1 MRARLLTEALSDDEH
16 SVRKLRKEE
25 QTPRSCSFPN
35 NAATIV
41 RFCMPEDK
49 TDKRVTRTRQALQ
62 AALLEL
68 MVERGYE
75 RLTVQQILDRAGV
88 GRATFYLHFRGKEDL
103 LRGSLDLLRD
113 HLGESWH
120 GAPAARGAKPGPLG
134 FSLAFFQ
141 HVDSHRK
148 LYRAVVGRESGVI
161 VDRQMRRFLAELVR
175 EDLLSE
181 DRRARPGVERP
192 AVEID
197 LAAQYVTGALMAIV
211 VWWLDRSIKLS
222 AEEIDRI
229 FRHMTIPALEA
240 IRSPREARRVEPI
253 PRSSGTP
260 RTYVTEA

>member
-1 MRARLLTEALSDDEH
+1 
-16 SVRKLRKEE
+16 
-25 QTPRSCSFPN
+25 
-35 NAATIV
+35 
-41 RFCMPEDK
+41 MPEDK

-88 GRATFYLHFRGKEDL
+88 GRATFYLHFSSKEDL

-120 GAPAARGAKPGPLG
+120 GTPAAKGARSVLLG

-161 VDRQMRRFLAELVR
+161 VDRQIRRFLAELVR
-175 EDLLSE
+175 EDLLSQ
-181 DRRARPGVERP
+181 DHCGRPG
-192 AVEID
+192 VEID

-211 VWWLDRSIKLS
+211 TWWLDRSIKLS
-222 AEEIDRI
+222 AEEIDRV
-229 FRHMTIPALEA
+229 FRQMTFPALEA
-240 IRSPREARRVEPI
+240 IRSPREARRAEPVL
-253 PRSSGTP
+253 RSPGSSRP
-260 RTYVTEA
+260 A